1 MQCRRVGRESEFLV
15 VLAPKSFTGRDLT
28 SRLTWWDHPT
38 VRKQHL
44 SWPEDVDDSVT
55 ALIAPIHAAARAG
68 EKLTATGASRTW
80 VTGKPPD
87 GAQDGLRRLGCAH
100 NV

>member
-1 MQCRRVGRESEFLV
+1 MHTWSFRLRPSVQCRRVGRESEFVV

-38 VRKQHL
+38 VRKRHL

-68 EKLTATGASRTW
+68 EKLDSHGRVSHM
-80 VTGKPPD
+80 GD
-87 GAQDGLRRLGCAH
+87 GEAA
-100 NV
+100 